1 MRIVSVTLN
10 NFGIYKGHNTIPF
23 MSDTEKKLTLI
34 IGRNGAGKTTLLNG
48 IKTALYGSMF
58 FKSKSL
64 SNNYQKFI
72 MELMNKEALKQ
83 DLSTYGLEISFVSN
97 ILGFDGAHTIKR
109 EWLKNGD
116 QIKENISVFRDQTL
130 LDDHSSSDFLN
141 ALYQTYPVELF
152 DLYLFDGERVDEL
165 SVLNHNVVETLE
177 TAFNINL
184 YKSLRSDIETYAV
197 KKVKTREITFLEYTK
212 EKLAIELEQVD
223 QQLVTLS
230 QENKDLNDRILV
242 VEQNISVLSN
252 QGIKPVD
259 HMDHVEIKAA
269 QKKIDHLNKTYR
281 EKVVDYLPYSILHDE
296 MRTLLR
302 TLERENES
310 RRFEEIIS
318 SLDDTL
324 ITNIKNDNDK
334 LTLENIKLVTDAIKM
349 QMSHKIEVHKIHQI
363 DQEQFSLLKKQIRS
377 LRTFNHK
384 NLMSQ
389 KNTLNTMREA
399 FSSLKG
405 EVLKQQS
412 EEYQVSLLKLL
423 DLQSELTLYKSQLES
438 NQVKQVEL
446 EERRNEITVERSKT
460 DVEIWKL
467 LKASNVDEII
477 VKLGRVLEQYVHAI
491 KTKKLKSIQDDS
503 LAMFNG
509 IIRKQNFIKDILFEN
524 DKITFLDYNDNYLS
538 HQHLSAG
545 ERQIFTLSLLMSVIK
560 MSERRTPLVFDTLLG
575 RLDQEHKSKLLL
587 DLIKEAPDQI
597 ILLATD
603 SEIDETMYESLKPY
617 INQKIN
623 IDLSKPENQI
633 Q

>member
-23 MSDTEKKLTLI
+23 MSDSERKLTLI

-48 IKTALYGSMF
+48 IKTALYGSLF

-64 SNNYQKFI
+64 TNNYQKFI
-72 MELMNKEALKQ
+72 MELMNKDALKQ
-83 DLSTYGLEISFVSN
+83 ESSTYGLEISFVSN

-109 EWLKNGD
+109 EWRLLGDHLKE
-116 QIKENISVFRDQTL
+116 QIFVFRENQL
-130 LDDHSSSDFLN
+130 LTDHSASDFLS
-141 ALYQTYPVELF
+141 ALYQTYPVEIF

-197 KKVKTREITFLEYTK
+197 KKVKTRELTSLEHTK
-212 EKLAIELEQVD
+212 ENLSNELD
-223 QQLVTLS
+223 TIDHQLLTLS
-230 QENKDLNDRILV
+230 QENKALNDRILTI
-242 VEQNISVLSN
+242 EQDISLLSN

-259 HMDHVEIKAA
+259 HMDHAEIKAT
-269 QKKIDHLNKTYR
+269 QKRIDLLNRTYR
-281 EKVVDYLPYSILHDE
+281 EKIVEFLPYSILHDE
-296 MRTLLR
+296 MRTLLK

-310 RRFEEIIS
+310 RKFEEITYA
-318 SLDDTL
+318 LDDQL
-324 ITNIKNDNDK
+324 ITSIENTQSGLSI
-334 LTLENIKLVTDAIKM
+334 ENIRLVTDAIKANLNK
-349 QMSHKIEVHKIHQI
+349 KILTEKVHQI
-363 DQEQFSLLKKQIRS
+363 DQEQYSILKKQIKS
-377 LRTFNHK
+377 LRAFNYKSFMNQRDALH
-384 NLMSQ
+384 
-389 KNTLNTMREA
+389 TLRSGY
-399 FSSLKG
+399 SSLKG

-412 EEYQVSLLKLL
+412 QEYQANLAKLL
-423 DLQSELTLYKSQLES
+423 DSQSDLTLYKSQLES
-438 NQVKQVEL
+438 NRLKQTEL
-446 EERRNEITVERSKT
+446 EYRRNQITQERSKT
-460 DVEIWKL
+460 DIEIWKL

-477 VKLGRVLEQYVHAI
+477 VKLGKVLEQYIYAI
-491 KTKKLKSIQDDS
+491 KTKKLKSIQEDS
-503 LAMFNG
+503 LAMFNS
-509 IIRKQNFIKDILFEN
+509 IIRKRSFIKDILFEN
-524 DKITFLDYNDNYLS
+524 DKIAFLDYNNNRLS

-603 SEIDETMYESLKPY
+603 SEIDDAMYESLKPY

-623 IDLSKPENQI
+623 IDLSKSENQI